1 MSTEEAEKVQAIVAE
16 GVAREGLEEIV
27 LPAEEAAA
35 KRLADLVS
43 DAAIDRMIADA
54 QEAGVSLLDGPGGLI
69 GQLTARVIERALGAT
84 PETLGVC
91 DRLGCCCLYVLHLSL
106 KVSAVA
112 AGRFEMFGGCG
123 GALISTVPED
133 LALAEVA
140 WLTDRL
146 LIHGHLI
153 PNGPVVLLRAFQR
166 ALQEPDDSVLG
177 LADIRRA
184 RSPGPAGLP
193 DGRTVVRAIHDCGL
207 PCPRVVII
215 AAGPRLDSEGIEGR
229 VVARTGPP
237 RLLLSPAFTLGGGMA
252 PRSARRPDRVSPR
265 RRVLQPR

>member
-1 MSTEEAEKVQAIVAE
+1 MCRCALGSAASRARDSAANGSSARRRAPCSHQMSRVDRAAASACSMAST
-16 GVAREGLEEIV
+16 GVAPT
-27 LPAEEAAA
+27 PA
-35 KRLADLVS
+35 
-43 DAAIDRMIADA
+43 
-54 QEAGVSLLDGPGGLI
+54 LI
-69 GQLTARVIERALGAT
+69 GPRTGACPAT